1 MKKYEIE
8 SDNVRKCLR
17 EWLDALG
24 YAQMEKDIDK
34 APVSDFPK
42 YARVINNAVS
52 PKSFFKAN
60 LVKGL
65 TYFEL
70 I

>member
-1 MKKYEIE
+1 MKKYEVE
-8 SDNVRKCLR
+8 ADNVRKCLK
-17 EWLDALG
+17 EWLDVLG
-24 YAQMEKDIDK
+24 FAQMVKDIDD
-34 APVSDFPK
+34 APVNDFPK
-42 YARVINNAVS
+42 YARVINNSVDT
-52 PKSFFKAN
+52 KSFFKAN